1 MLSMMPVGFLF
12 SFITFLLY
20 ILSLSSVHW
29 LSIWVGLEINM
40 MGFIP
45 LLIYRGLTMETESSI
60 KYFIMQALGSS
71 MLMFGSLMSFDLSLS
86 WEAWQYQTNPLGLT
100 LIILS
105 LFLKLGAFP
114 FHFWLPEVMM
124 NLSWIN
130 CLIFTTWQK
139 LAPVFLLTA
148 MTQSWNYQ
156 TIVSAL
162 FIMAGFSSIIGGLG
176 GINQTQIRTLLAY
189 SSIGHVGWMTFCAL
203 TSESALKIYFIIYTL
218 ISICL
223 FANLWTSDTK
233 SFRHI
238 GTLKNE
244 TAKLN
249 QLTLI
254 FILLSL
260 GGMPPLLGFAAKWTA
275 ISFSCII
282 SSPALI
288 FPLLLGSLMSLFYY
302 LTLLFSMTF
311 SSSMALISP
320 GNQLPL
326 QSSTISP
333 YSLNTLLTPTI
344 LIINF
349 AGAFLVLAMIS
360 MSVDFL

>member
-1 MLSMMPVGFLF
+1 MLSMMPFGFLF
-12 SFITFLLY
+12 SFITFLGS
-20 ILSLSSVHW
+20 ILSLSSIHW

-71 MLMFGSLMSFDLSLS
+71 MLMFGSLLSFNISLS
-86 WEAWQYQTNPLGLT
+86 WELYQQNTSIVGLT
-100 LIILS
+100 LVILS

-124 NLSWIN
+124 NISWLN
-130 CLIFTTWQK
+130 CLILTTWQK

-148 MTQSWNYQ
+148 MTQSWNYP
-156 TIVSAL
+156 TIISLL
-162 FIMAGFSSIIGGLG
+162 FIMAGMSSIIGGLG

-203 TSESALKIYFIIYTL
+203 TSESSLKIYFLIYAL
-218 ISICL
+218 ISVCL
-223 FANLWTSDTK
+223 FMNLWTSDTK
-233 SFRHI
+233 SFRRI

-244 TAKLN
+244 NSKTN

-311 SSSMALISP
+311 SSSMTLISTNSP
-320 GNQLPL
+320 NQFTQVNLPR
-326 QSSTISP
+326 
-333 YSLNTLLTPTI
+333 SLNTMITPTI
-344 LIINF
+344 FIVNF
-349 AGAFLVLAMIS
+349 AGTLLVLTVIS
-360 MSVDFL
+360 LSADFL

>member
-1 MLSMMPVGFLF
+1 MLSMMPFGFLF
-12 SFITFLLY
+12 SFITFLGSL
-20 ILSLSSVHW
+20 LSLSSIHW

-71 MLMFGSLMSFDLSLS
+71 MLMFGSLLSFNMSLS
-86 WEAWQYQTNPLGLT
+86 WEVYQQNTSAFGLT

-124 NLSWIN
+124 NISWLN
-130 CLIFTTWQK
+130 CLILTTWQK

-148 MTQSWNYQ
+148 MTQSWNYPSIIS
-156 TIVSAL
+156 TL
-162 FIMAGFSSIIGGLG
+162 FIMAGMSSLIGGLG

-189 SSIGHVGWMTFCAL
+189 SSIGHVGWMAFCAL
-203 TSESALKIYFIIYTL
+203 TSESALKIYFIIYAL
-218 ISICL
+218 ISVCL

-238 GTLKNE
+238 GILKSENP
-244 TAKLN
+244 KVN

-275 ISFSCII
+275 VSFSCLI
-282 SSPALI
+282 SSPALV

-311 SSSMALISP
+311 SSSMTLISA
-320 GNQLPL
+320 N
-326 QSSTISP
+326 
-333 YSLNTLLTPTI
+333 SLNQPSPVNPPLSMSTLLTPTI
-344 LIINF
+344 FIINF
-349 AGAFLVLAMIS
+349 TGAFLVLATIS
-360 MSVDFL
+360 LSTDFL

>member
-1 MLSMMPVGFLF
+1 MLSMMPFGFLF
-12 SFITFLLY
+12 SFVTFFGS
-20 ILSLSSVHW
+20 ILSLSSIHW

-45 LLIYRGLTMETESSI
+45 LLIYRGLTLETESSI

-71 MLMFGSLMSFDLSLS
+71 MLMFGSLLSFNLSLS
-86 WEAWQYQTNPLGLT
+86 WEAWQYQANLLGLT

-124 NLSWIN
+124 NLSWLN
-130 CLIFTTWQK
+130 CLILATWQK

-148 MTQSWNYQ
+148 MTQSWGSQ
-156 TIVSAL
+156 TIISTL
-162 FIMAGFSSIIGGLG
+162 FIMAGLSSLIGGLG

-189 SSIGHVGWMTFCAL
+189 SSIGHVGWMTFCAI
-203 TSESALKIYFIIYTL
+203 TSESALKIYFAIYAL

-223 FANLWTSDTK
+223 FANLWISDTK

-238 GTLKNE
+238 GTTKTE
-244 TAKLN
+244 GTKVN
-249 QLTLI
+249 QMTLI

-282 SSPALI
+282 SSPALV

-311 SSSMALISP
+311 SSSLTLTSSGQNLPQAPTNLPSSFTSLITP
-320 GNQLPL
+320 A
-326 QSSTISP
+326 I
-333 YSLNTLLTPTI
+333 LT
-344 LIINF
+344 INF

-360 MSVDFL
+360 TSADFM

>member
-1 MLSMMPVGFLF
+1 MLSMMPFGFLF
-12 SFITFLLY
+12 SFVTFLGS
-20 ILSLSSVHW
+20 ILSLSSIHW

-71 MLMFGSLMSFDLSLS
+71 MLMFGSLLSFNLSLS
-86 WEAWQYQTNPLGLT
+86 WEAWQYHTSPLGLT

-124 NLSWIN
+124 NLSWLN
-130 CLIFTTWQK
+130 CLILTTWQK

-156 TIVSAL
+156 PIISTL
-162 FIMAGFSSIIGGLG
+162 FIMAGLSSLIGGLG

-223 FANLWTSDTK
+223 FANLWTSDIK

-238 GTLKNE
+238 GAMKNE
-244 TAKLN
+244 NPKIN

-311 SSSMALISP
+311 SSSMTLISSNSYQTQNPRNLP
-320 GNQLPL
+320 GSMN
-326 QSSTISP
+326 IV
-333 YSLNTLLTPTI
+333 LTPAI

-349 AGAFLVLAMIS
+349 AGAFLVLGMIS
-360 MSVDFL
+360 MSVDFI